1 MSSTMTATLAAT
13 PGPSARITITGIVG
27 AASVQIFRSDGTQ
40 EVRVAG
46 DDQQIPAGGVF
57 MTDYRLPPG
66 KTVTYRAV
74 LYSSLGAITET
85 IYAAALSVPALASSM
100 AWVMD
105 PEDPTNAMLLP
116 MMAGTDD
123 RIDHGSS
130 GVAVQPL
137 TGLPIWLAGPRMT
150 RTRTVVI
157 ETTTAAEA
165 TQLQQIIEPG
175 GALLI
180 RPDAATRHATGL
192 IYMGAPSIPES
203 PRHPYEGP
211 AQWVIEGTEVADD
224 NWPTI
229 VVERTWADV
238 KAAYATWA
246 DVKAAYATWLDVKK
260 GP

>member
-1 MSSTMTATLAAT
+1 MSSTITVALAAT

-27 AASVQIFRSDGTQ
+27 AASVQIFRGDGTQ

-46 DDQQIPAGGVF
+46 DDQQIPAGGIF

-66 KTVTYRAV
+66 RTVTYRAV
-74 LYSSLGAITET
+74 LYSSLGAITES
-85 IYAAALSVPALASSM
+85 ISAAALSVPALDPTYG
-100 AWVMD
+100 WVMD
-105 PEDPTNAMLLP
+105 PEDPTNAMLLQL
-116 MMAGTDD
+116 MDSTGDTVGHQS
-123 RIDHGSS
+123 R

-137 TGLPIWLAGPRMT
+137 KGLPIWLGGPRMN
-150 RTRTVVI
+150 RSRAFIV
-157 ETTTAAEA
+157 TTSSVADS
-165 TQLQQIIEPG
+165 TQFQQIIEPG
-175 GALLI
+175 GALLF
-180 RPDAATRHATGL
+180 RPSTTMRHDTGL
-192 IYMGAPSIPES
+192 IYIGAPSIPEA
-203 PRHPYEGP
+203 PRPPYVGP
-211 AQWVIEGTEVADD
+211 TDWTIEGTEVADD